1 MVTKNLKVKMNKTRN
16 GFLDLIKFVAT
27 ILIVFHHFQ
36 ENLDVKYGFINFW
49 GGSFYFGR
57 LVELFFMISGFVMV
71 SYIPR
76 IPKEISFLK
85 FITRRYLRL
94 IPLVAISTICDCF
107 FQLLGNRYLFTE
119 KPVKVVFETIL
130 VSTGIQRIFS
140 SEGTIVNNPMWYV
153 SILILCYVIFYMCFY
168 LSNKV
173 FTAKRIFKLFIPFGV
188 MLAGELVILNSWEIP
203 FANEYV
209 GRGVLSFFG
218 GVIIGIIVSKIKI
231 PDKVL
236 IPVSGLCFL
245 ASIIPLSTNWMLSY
259 FNVTSA
265 YIIFICFAQILFIS
279 KAKTTEKIFNKSIF
293 SSLAKI
299 SFHAYCFHIPVMSF
313 FALFFTFD
321 SFKKTVYSYPFL
333 FMIIYVVILYILSC
347 LSYRF
352 IEKPLIRILEKKG
365 Y

>member
-1 MVTKNLKVKMNKTRN
+1 MNKTRN

-27 ILIVFHHFQ
+27 ILIIFHHFQ
-36 ENLDVKYGFINFW
+36 QNLDVKFGFINFW
-49 GGSFYFGR
+49 DGSFYFGR

-71 SYIPR
+71 SYIHR
-76 IPKEISFLK
+76 IPKEISFYK
-85 FITRRYLRL
+85 FFTRRYLRL
-94 IPLVAISTICDCF
+94 IPVVTISTVCDCF
-107 FQLLGNRYLFTE
+107 LKLLRNRYIFTE
-119 KPVKVVFETIL
+119 NPVKVVFETIF
-130 VSTGIQRIFS
+130 VSAGIQRIIS
-140 SEGTIVNNPMWYV
+140 SEDTFVNNPMWYV

-173 FTAKRIFKLFIPFGV
+173 LYTAKRIFKLFIPFGV
-188 MLAGELVILNSWEIP
+188 MLAGELVILNSLEIP

-209 GRGVLSFFG
+209 GRGVSSFFG
-218 GVIIGIIVSKIKI
+218 GVIIGLIVSMIKI

-245 ASIIPLSTNWMLSY
+245 ASIIPLSTNWMLSHY
-259 FNVTSA
+259 NPASA
-265 YIIFICFAQILFIS
+265 YVVFICFAQILFIS
-279 KAKTTEKIFNKSIF
+279 KAKIIEKIFNKSIF

-321 SFKKTVYSYPFL
+321 SFKNAVYSYPFL
-333 FMIIYVVILYILSC
+333 SMIIFVVILYILSY

-352 IEKPLIRILEKKG
+352 IEKLLILILEKKG